1 VRLRSLDGLGG
12 GDRVELIGVVE
23 DRRLGRPRG
32 VAVVMR
38 RHGVQELG
46 TDRRFEAVRA
56 LLDHPQAEMDVP
68 EQTALVGGPER
79 RAAPELAHPPDIVQ
93 ERSREDDVRAEA
105 LVQLR
110 RLAHERGHADRVLE
124 QAARVRVVRLRRR
137 QLAEPLPQR
146 RVGREPADDRCQPR
160 VGDLTREELEKAL
173 ELVGVP
179 AQLRRKARG
188 VVVGGLDRADLELK
202 PVVEALHPPEHADGV
217 ALGEAAVEQLDV
229 VPDPSLDAAGRIHE
243 LEREIGRALPRR
255 PALLPCDGVD
265 ALDGAIGGELGD
277 RAHAVSL
284 GREPVGTLP
293 AMAVVKPFRAL
304 RFDESVAGPLE
315 TLVAPPYDVITDEQR
330 EELKARSP
338 HNVVRLTLPDS
349 EDEAARLLDDWR
361 ADGVL
366 VEEPPAV
373 WALEQDYVG
382 PDGVARSRFGI
393 VGSLKVEPYETGTVL
408 PHERTHPGP
417 KEGRLRLLR
426 ATRTQLEP
434 IFLLYDGPAPAERP
448 SREPDLEVEG
458 AKLWRL
464 DDPTL
469 VRAFDDKQLLIADG
483 HHRYETALAF
493 AEEEGTPTSAQMLVV
508 LVSTDDPGL
517 EIFPTHRLF
526 STPRHLE
533 GNGAGG
539 AEVTELTRDGSR
551 VVHGPEGML
560 DVQLVDTLGH
570 DGISYTADAAEAERR
585 VRDGEAAVAYLL
597 RPTRIEDV
605 FAHARRG
612 EVLPQKTTYFFPKLI
627 SGLLF
632 HPV

>member
-1 VRLRSLDGLGG
+1 MG
-12 GDRVELIGVVE
+12 
-23 DRRLGRPRG
+23 
-32 VAVVMR
+32 
-38 RHGVQELG
+38 
-46 TDRRFEAVRA
+46 
-56 LLDHPQAEMDVP
+56 
-68 EQTALVGGPER
+68 
-79 RAAPELAHPPDIVQ
+79 
-93 ERSREDDVRAEA
+93 
-105 LVQLR
+105 
-110 RLAHERGHADRVLE
+110 
-124 QAARVRVVRLRRR
+124 LRRR
-137 QLAEPLPQR
+137 QLPERLAQL
-146 RVGREPADDRCQPR
+146 RVGRERADDGRQPR
-160 VGDLTREELEKAL
+160 MGDLARQELEKPV
-173 ELVGVP
+173 ELVGVS
-179 AQLRRKARG
+179 AQPGRESRG
-188 VVVGGLDRADLELK
+188 VVVGRLDRADLELK
-202 PVVEALHPPEHADGV
+202 PVVEALDPPEHADGV
-217 ALGEAAVEQLDV
+217 AFGEAAVEQLDV
-229 VPDPSLDAAGRIHE
+229 VPDPPLDPAGRVDE
-243 LEREIGRALPRR
+243 LEREIGSALSRR
-255 PALLPCDGVD
+255 PALLPRDGID
-265 ALDGAIGGELGD
+265 ALDGAVGGELGD

-330 EELKARSP
+330 EELRARSP

-361 ADGVL
+361 AEGVL

-382 PDGVARSRFGI
+382 PDGIARTRFGI

-408 PHERTHPGP
+408 PHERTHAGP

-493 AEEEGTPTSAQMLVV
+493 AEEEGTPASAQMLVV

-526 STPRHLE
+526 STPRHLD

-627 SGLLF
+627 SGLLL